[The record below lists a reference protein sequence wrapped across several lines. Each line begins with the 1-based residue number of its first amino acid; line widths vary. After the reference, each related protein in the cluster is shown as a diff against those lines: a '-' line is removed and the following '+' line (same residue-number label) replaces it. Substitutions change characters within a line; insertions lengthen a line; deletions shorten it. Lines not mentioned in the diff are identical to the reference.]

1 MKIVFPCCLTA
12 CGRWRCAPELTH
24 KAGVLVRPGA
34 YFRSPSTSM
43 TVLFC
48 TKRCFSEST
57 PPECCPA
64 SRVGLAER
72 TQRHRLGG
80 KHEKVGVRL
89 QRRSHESA
97 DDDVL
102 AFKRQHLV
110 GKTQSQP
117 PPPLYS
123 SSKLR
128 RFSSSPAPS
137 ARKAQDKAARSAKFS
152 YPLSVVQKVRIRS
165 EASEFRRGFRILYV
179 CAPEHRGSPPGALG
193 ILCVRGPPRPLR
205 PRVENRSEFQER
217 RPEHSE
223 RPVVAE
229 GRHMPSLPIRH
240 QRPRAMASAMMRK
253 ISVLFMKP

>member
-1 MKIVFPCCLTA
+1 MNPRMTTCLPSNASTLS
-12 CGRWRCAPELTH
+12 E
-24 KAGVLVRPGA
+24 K
-34 YFRSPSTSM
+34 RSPS
-43 TVLFC
+43 
-48 TKRCFSEST
+48 
-57 PPECCPA
+57 A
-64 SRVGLAER
+64 
-72 TQRHRLGG
+72 
-80 KHEKVGVRL
+80 
-89 QRRSHESA
+89 
-97 DDDVL
+97 
-102 AFKRQHLV
+102 
-110 GKTQSQP
+110 

-128 RFSSSPAPS
+128 RFSSS
-137 ARKAQDKAARSAKFS
+137 ARAVCTQSTRQSSTVSQIFIS
-152 YPLSVVQKVRIRS
+152 MSVVQKVRIRS

-179 CAPEHRGSPPGALG
+179 CAPGTSWFPSRGARHSLRP
-193 ILCVRGPPRPLR
+193 GPPRPLR